1 MTDGARRSMTVAA
14 LLAAAVASGHAGAA
28 AAPSA
33 ADPVGTLRGRVRLAG
48 KPPGNVVI
56 RMGLDPMCVTAN
68 AGKRV
73 IQEVVMTTAD
83 GGLANVFVRVQG
95 SFPRM
100 PIPATAVTI
109 DQRACI
115 YTPRVVGA
123 QVGQTLQVRNDD
135 ALLHNV
141 HSLSARGNGFNVG
154 QPLAGMVYQIKLK
167 DEETMLRLKCDIH
180 RWMTSY
186 IGVVSHPYFAVSGG
200 DGMFEIKGVPL
211 GTYSL
216 KTWHERY
223 GELTQPVRVKA
234 GATTTIDFAY
244 TGAEKA
250 PVASL
255 LDNSAAP
262 LTIAKPRSA
271 PLTSPAR
278 VRATRQYRAP

>member
-1 MTDGARRSMTVAA
+1 MTRGARRSMAVAA
-14 LLAAAVASGHAGAA
+14 LLAAAVAIGHPGAV

-33 ADPVGTLRGRVRLAG
+33 AGTTGTIRGRVRLTG

-56 RMGLDPMCVTAN
+56 RMGLDPMCITAN

-73 IQEVVMTTAD
+73 IQEMVMTSPD
-83 GGLANVFVRVQG
+83 GGLANVFVRLQG

-100 PIPATAVTI
+100 PIPAAAVTI
-109 DQRACI
+109 GQRACI

-141 HSLSARGNGFNVG
+141 HSLSEKGNGFNVG
-154 QPLAGMVYQIKLK
+154 QPLAGMVYQFKLK
-167 DEETMLRLKCDIH
+167 DEETMLRLGCDVH

-186 IGVVSHPYFAVSGG
+186 IGVVTHPYFAVSSGEG
-200 DGMFEIKGVPL
+200 TFEIKNVPV

-223 GELTQPVRVKA
+223 GELTQPVRIRA
-234 GATTTIDFAY
+234 DATTTIDLAY
-244 TGAEKA
+244 TGEEKA

-255 LDNSAAP
+255 RDLDAP
-262 LTIAKPRSA
+262 GL
-271 PLTSPAR
+271 
-278 VRATRQYRAP
+278 